1 MNLINRF
8 RASYYRIGAMFWNWM
23 WLKSDV
29 KFRRMC
35 VMASLH
41 AQLAKCSTDDD
52 DAITLLN
59 QHMGLVND
67 FNAMRLPTL
76 FAGLIWKNL
85 PAIERLD
92 TDNKNLVTRIVRQTP
107 CWLYY
112 TSEQGYESDIKD
124 LLGFCQR
131 TCVPT

>member
-1 MNLINRF
+1 
-8 RASYYRIGAMFWNWM
+8 
-23 WLKSDV
+23 
-29 KFRRMC
+29 
-35 VMASLH
+35 MASLH